1 MKPATFAPAYCAM
14 YPMLV
19 EIVRWHG
26 YALAVHGTV
35 QRDFDLVA
43 IPWGI
48 DPSPPDAV
56 VRELV
61 GRLDVRLIGS
71 FEPKMHGR
79 VACTLSVGFGECA
92 IDLSFMPCVPVRDNL
107 TRATPPRAEV
117 DVAVR
122 DVLAE
127 RDKQRA
133 KWSSEHDDK
142 HSDGSLSAAAAV
154 LAHPE
159 VDGVFGPDWAFD
171 LRVKHDNDDRT
182 RRVIAAALLL
192 AEIERLDRRALS
204 SPTPTDARD
213 AGGV

>member
-117 DVAVR
+117 DV
-122 DVLAE
+122 DVASRAIDNAILLA
-127 RDKQRA
+127 
-133 KWSSEHDDK
+133 S
-142 HSDGSLSAAAAV
+142 V
-154 LAHPE
+154 Y
-159 VDGVFGPDWAFD
+159 DGVAIDKD
-171 LRVKHDNDDRT
+171 K
-182 RRVIAAALLL
+182 VIADLAAL
-192 AEIERLDRRALS
+192 RRALS
-204 SPTPTDARD
+204 RTTNTDARD

>member
-117 DVAVR
+117 DVDEIRSAFG
-122 DVLAE
+122 E
-127 RDKQRA
+127 GCRA
-133 KWSSEHDDK
+133 GWSMC
-142 HSDGSLSAAAAV
+142 AARV
-154 LAHPE
+154 DIFNGPE
-159 VDGVFGPDWAFD
+159 EI
-171 LRVKHDNDDRT
+171 LRAWDISVSK
-182 RRVIAAALLL
+182 A
-192 AEIERLDRRALS
+192 RALS
-204 SPTPTDARD
+204 SAPTTTDARE
-213 AGGV
+213 AGGNDAT

>member
-117 DVAVR
+117 DVEAVR
-122 DVLAE
+122 RAALEEAARECERLRDEPICDSADLVIKGRMDYDEVATELAE
-127 RDKQRA
+127 A
-133 KWSSEHDDK
+133 
-142 HSDGSLSAAAAV
+142 
-154 LAHPE
+154 
-159 VDGVFGPDWAFD
+159 
-171 LRVKHDNDDRT
+171 
-182 RRVIAAALLL
+182 I
-192 AEIERLDRRALS
+192 RALS
-204 SPTPTDARD
+204 SPTPTDARE
-213 AGGV
+213 AGGNDAT

>member
-117 DVAVR
+117 DVDAVCKAVYPVWCATTPR
-122 DVLAE
+122 E
-127 RDKQRA
+127 S
-133 KWSSEHDDK
+133 WSDMEFI
-142 HSDGSLSAAAAV
+142 L
-154 LAHPE
+154 
-159 VDGVFGPDWAFD
+159 
-171 LRVKHDNDDRT
+171 
-182 RRVIAAALLL
+182 
-192 AEIERLDRRALS
+192 RRALARA
-204 SPTPTDARD
+204 TGGTDAT
-213 AGGV
+213 

>member
-117 DVAVR
+117 DVA
-122 DVLAE
+122 A
-127 RDKQRA
+127 
-133 KWSSEHDDK
+133 
-142 HSDGSLSAAAAV
+142 
-154 LAHPE
+154 
-159 VDGVFGPDWAFD
+159 
-171 LRVKHDNDDRT
+171 LRVLTRWVGGHSVDELPDDVQEAWNT
-182 RRVIAAALLL
+182 
-192 AEIERLDRRALS
+192 LDDMVRALS
-204 SPTPTDARD
+204 GATGGNDAP
-213 AGGV
+213 

>member
-117 DVAVR
+117 DV
-122 DVLAE
+122 D
-127 RDKQRA
+127 Q
-133 KWSSEHDDK
+133 
-142 HSDGSLSAAAAV
+142 
-154 LAHPE
+154 
-159 VDGVFGPDWAFD
+159 
-171 LRVKHDNDDRT
+171 
-182 RRVIAAALLL
+182 IAADVRAAF
-192 AEIERLDRRALS
+192 AEWTDDASDSMVSVIEDTDLVEWIEMNLRRALARA
-204 SPTPTDARD
+204 TGGNDAT
-213 AGGV
+213 